1 MEGLVEPLSA
11 VGSKAVGPLWRDQQ
25 VPVAERVEGD
35 KTLAREL
42 AVGVC
47 G

>member
-1 MEGLVEPLSA
+1 MEPLSA
-11 VGSKAVGPLWRDQQ
+11 VGSGSSVGDQQ
-25 VPVAERVEGD
+25 VPLAGGVEGD